1 MPLTA
6 TAINNNSQ
14 APGIAAEVYVPDQL
28 IAGIF
33 PLVTDNVT
41 IVSGAGVIKRGTV
54 LGKITASGKYTT
66 RLTASADGSQSA
78 VAIAADTVDATS
90 ADQIVGV
97 YLSGEFNSNAMTLG
111 TGWTVATVTA
121 ALRSLSIFV
130 KTLASDLSNTA
141 AT

>member
-6 TAINNNSQ
+6 TAINNNPM

-28 IAGIF
+28 IAGIV

-41 IVSGAGVIKRGTV
+41 IVSGSGVIKRGTV

-66 RLTASADGSQSA
+66 SLTAAADGSQTA

-97 YLSGEFNSNAMTLG
+97 YLSGEFNSNALTLG

-121 ALRSLSIFV
+121 ALRSLGIFI
-130 KTLASDLSNTA
+130 KTLASDLSNA
-141 AT
+141 AAS

>member
-6 TAINNNSQ
+6 TAINNNSM

-28 IAGIF
+28 IAGIV

-66 RLTASADGSQSA
+66 SLTASADGSQSA
-78 VAIAADTVDATS
+78 AVVAADTVDATS
-90 ADQIVGV
+90 ADQVCGV
-97 YLSGEFNSNAMTLG
+97 YLSGEFNANAMTLG

-121 ALRSLSIFV
+121 ALRSLGIYV
-130 KTLASDLSNTA
+130 KAISSDLTNTA